1 MFTKFSKI
9 AKLTKFVTVTSLAA
23 LSLAACGQTAQDE
36 TVELGI
42 IQFAEHP
49 ALDAAREGFLEGL
62 AEGGFVEGDN
72 LTVTLENAQ
81 ADQSNLQTMVEQ
93 LVGKNDLHL
102 AIATP
107 AAQGL
112 LNADDQTPALFT
124 AVTDPVAAGLVESLD
139 RPGGNMT
146 GSTDAL
152 DVAKQI
158 ELLVKLLPEA
168 KTVGIFYTSSEVNS
182 ESQAKAARAALEAK
196 GITVVEKTV
205 TSSNDVQQAM
215 TSLASQV
222 DAVFLPTDNTVAST
236 IATIGDVLKE
246 AKVPALGSDEAVLDG
261 VLFTSGVDFKAVGK
275 QAGQLA
281 VKILNGEK
289 PAALAVASPESTSIA
304 VNEDMAK
311 LLGIDPETI
320 KALEE

>member
-1 MFTKFSKI
+1 MFLKSMKPLL
-9 AKLTKFVTVTSLAA
+9 LTTIAA
-23 LSLAACGQTAQDE
+23 LTLTACGQATKDNQ
-36 TVELGI
+36 VNLGI
-42 IQFAEHP
+42 IQYAEHP
-49 ALDAAREGFLEGL
+49 ALDAAREGFLEAL
-62 AEGGFVEGDN
+62 KEAGFAEGDN

-93 LVGKNDLHL
+93 LAGKNDLHL

-107 AAQGL
+107 AAQAL
-112 LNADDQTPALFT
+112 LNTDETTPAVFT
-124 AVTDPVAAGLVESLD
+124 AVTDPVAAGLVASLD
-139 RPGGNMT
+139 KPNGNMT

-158 ELLVKLLPEA
+158 ELLTQLLPSA
-168 KTVGIFYTSSEVNS
+168 KKVGIFYNSSEVNS

-205 TSSNDVQQAM
+205 TSTNDVQQVM
-215 TSLASQV
+215 TNLAGQV

-246 AKVPALGSDEAVLDG
+246 AKVPALGSDEAVLEG

-275 QAGQLA
+275 QAGELA
-281 VKILNGEK
+281 VQILKGEK
-289 PAALAVASPESTSIA
+289 PADLAVKRPESTSIA

-311 LLGIDPETI
+311 LLGIDPEVI
-320 KALEE
+320 KNLGK

>member
-1 MFTKFSKI
+1 MFTKFNRFSKI
-9 AKLTKFVTVTSLAA
+9 ASSIALTSLAA
-23 LSLAACGQTAQDE
+23 LTLAACGSAAKND

-62 AEGGFVEGDN
+62 AEGGFVEGEN

-107 AAQGL
+107 AAQAL
-112 LNADDQTPALFT
+112 LNADDQTPGLFT
-124 AVTDPVAAGLVESLD
+124 AVTDPVAAGLVDSLD
-139 RPGGNMT
+139 QPGGNLT

-158 ELLVKLLPEA
+158 DLLTELLPDA

-182 ESQAKAARAALEAK
+182 ESQAKAARAALEVK

-215 TSLASQV
+215 TALASQV
-222 DAVFLPTDNTVAST
+222 DAIFLPTDNTVAAT

-281 VKILNGEK
+281 VKVLNGER
-289 PAALAVASPESTSIA
+289 PADLAVASPESTSIA

-311 LLGIDPETI
+311 QLGIDPEQI
-320 KALEE
+320 KSLAD